1 VPAGVLPEDIFKPSS
16 DPALMAVSLVTYENH
31 LSLMKT
37 LKLADLRLHFV
48 NIFKATYKGFKS
60 SAKLSELVCIF
71 CCILY
76 SLTVIDE
83 VNY

>member
-1 VPAGVLPEDIFKPSS
+1 
-16 DPALMAVSLVTYENH
+16 MAVSLVTYENH